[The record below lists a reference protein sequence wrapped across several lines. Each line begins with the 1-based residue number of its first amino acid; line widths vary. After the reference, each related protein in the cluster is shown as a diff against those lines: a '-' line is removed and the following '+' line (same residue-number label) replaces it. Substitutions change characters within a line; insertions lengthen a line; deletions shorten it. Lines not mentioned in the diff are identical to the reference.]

1 MKQEQL
7 EQQAKAWMAVVEAL
21 NAACPGWIDGK
32 ESAQELAVKAI
43 SEMRARIDSLEKD
56 AARLDWMI
64 DEQVFVEYER
74 DNYWLEF
81 PEGSE
86 QKQSHPSAREAIDTA
101 MQSANNGEIHA

>member
-43 SEMRARIDSLEKD
+43 SEMRARIESVEKD
-56 AARLDWMI
+56 AARYREYKENSHIRFSLFSGRYRADNGISVLTDWI
-64 DEQVFVEYER
+64 ESFDECF
-74 DNYWLEF
+74 
-81 PEGSE
+81 
-86 QKQSHPSAREAIDTA
+86 DTA
-101 MQSANNGEIHA
+101 MKSANNGEIHA